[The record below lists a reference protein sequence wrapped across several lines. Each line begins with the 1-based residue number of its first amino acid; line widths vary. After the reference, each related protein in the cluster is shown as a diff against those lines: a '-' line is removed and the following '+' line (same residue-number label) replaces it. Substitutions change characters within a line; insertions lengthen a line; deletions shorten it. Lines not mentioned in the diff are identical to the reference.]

1 MDRKDNRKQSID
13 NRGIK
18 KFIIPIIIF
27 FSSCA
32 GLSAQ
37 ESSHRSLKSIE
48 LLSGFGKS
56 ELREQ
61 GSYYLTPFIF
71 GLDFDINPILKNKG
85 INLPGLFEFQLEP
98 FISIVNKPDLNIE
111 AGNTFF
117 LKLGILPETFKFQP
131 YIKAGTGFLYMSQHT
146 REQSTQFNFF
156 EQGGAGFHYFFNK
169 NLALTADYRLR
180 HVSNAAIKQPNKGIN
195 GRFYLLG
202 LTLRF

>member
-1 MDRKDNRKQSID
+1 MSN
-13 NRGIK
+13 IK
-18 KFIIPIIIF
+18 KNFLVFIIF

-32 GLSAQ
+32 SLFAQ
-37 ESSHRSLKSIE
+37 ESSPGNLKSIE

-61 GSYYLTPFIF
+61 GNYYLTPIIF
-71 GLDFDINPILKNKG
+71 DFDFDLNPILKNKG

-98 FISIVNKPDLNIE
+98 FFSIANKPDPNIE
-111 AGNTFF
+111 VGNTFI

-131 YIKAGTGFLYMSQHT
+131 YIKVGPGFLYMTQHT
-146 REQSTQFNFF
+146 REQATQFNFF
-156 EQGGAGFHYFFNK
+156 EQGGVGFHYFFNK
-169 NLALTADYRLR
+169 NLALTADWRLR

-202 LTLRF
+202 LTYRF